1 MFDDDN
7 DYFKFNAKKPEGS
20 KQKMV
25 VALDFASRKVI
36 ESTQGD
42 LKLKQMLLEDS
53 IKHLKRVEEV
63 YRNIQRQ
70 SQKVLPVQN
79 VMCFFFIK
87 YLILYAFYVAEYLFK
102 KNCLLN
108 FWDEIQLL

>member
-79 VMCFFFIK
+79 VMCFF
-87 YLILYAFYVAEYLFK
+87 
-102 KNCLLN
+102 LLS
-108 FWDEIQLL
+108 I

>member
-7 DYFKFNAKKPEGS
+7 DYFKINAKKSEGS

-63 YRNIQRQ
+63 YRNIQKQ

-79 VMCFFFIK
+79 VSLNCCKFFMSFY
-87 YLILYAFYVAEYLFK
+87 YLIFYVAESLFQK
-102 KNCLLN
+102 KKFYNV
-108 FWDEIQLL
+108 QLFV